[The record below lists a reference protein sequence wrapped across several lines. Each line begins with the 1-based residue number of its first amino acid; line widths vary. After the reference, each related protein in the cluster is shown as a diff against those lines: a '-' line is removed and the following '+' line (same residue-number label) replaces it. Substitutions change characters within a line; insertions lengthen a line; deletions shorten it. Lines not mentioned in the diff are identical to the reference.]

1 MRRLLLVS
9 CIAAL
14 GCGEDPD
21 ASESESDDEEMM
33 MDGGDVALRFTVPEG
48 VRSSANL
55 VDPLSGA
62 IYGQLFLSADVS
74 ITGPR
79 DGAEEFGSVEVT
91 GVDLTAAP
99 ETEVMWTSEAIPP
112 GMYTFLGFF
121 DVDGNGEMTRSPEE
135 GDPVTLP
142 TVNKFVIE
150 DAVTTDLTVSFDL
163 IL

>member
-1 MRRLLLVS
+1 MRRLLFLPCLAV
-9 CIAAL
+9 L
-14 GCGEDPD
+14 GCEDPD
-21 ASESESDDEEMM
+21 GAESGADDGQTMM
-33 MDGGDVALRFTVPEG
+33 EGGEVALRFTVPEG
-48 VRSSANL
+48 VRSSASL

-62 IYGQLFLSADVS
+62 VYGQLFLSADVS

-79 DGAEEFGSVEVT
+79 EGAAEFGAVEVT
-91 GVDLTAAP
+91 GVDLTSAQ
-99 ETEVMWTSEAIPP
+99 ETEVMWTSDPIPP

-121 DVDGNGEMTRSPEE
+121 DVDGNGEMTRDPEE

-150 DAVTTDLTVSFDL
+150 DGMTTELTVSFDL